1 MQLRTMVS
9 AYGCWQFLHKPPI
22 EIEARA
28 EILERDLEQSTSIM
42 TPTYKEK
49 ETKHSIEL
57 QSRYTEREFQQ
68 RAGFLGYLM
77 QTTYQVGQA

>member
-1 MQLRTMVS
+1 MQLGTIVS

-28 EILERDLEQSTSIM
+28 EILKREQSTSTM
-42 TPTYKEK
+42 TPPYKEK